1 MALEVGIVG
10 LPLVGKTTLFSA
22 MTAAGGGGAAK
33 QEFSSIKPNVA
44 IVPVPDQ
51 RLKMINQF
59 VETQK
64 IVPATMRVVDIA
76 GLARG
81 ASEGKGMGNKFLA
94 HIREVDA
101 ILHVVRCF
109 ENPMAPHP
117 DGALDPT
124 RDMDALELELV
135 FADLESVSGSID
147 RAERAARSREKE
159 AVARVE
165 LLRKVHKQ
173 LEEGK
178 PVRGLTFNEEEQK
191 LLKHFGLITAKRV
204 LYVANV
210 GEDDLAGEGPLAKQV
225 RDWAEKNGGGAV
237 AVCGKLEAELAE
249 LDEKER
255 AEMLEG
261 MGLKEPALAA
271 LTREA
276 YRLLGLHC
284 FFTAGPEE
292 IRAWQIP
299 IGAKGPQAAG
309 AVHTDLEKSFIKAQV
324 YTLDDLKTHK
334 TEPAIK
340 AAGKLRLEGKDYVM
354 RDGDIVHFQ
363 AGLAGRG

>member
-1 MALEVGIVG
+1 MPLEIGIVG
-10 LPLVGKTTLFSA
+10 LPLVGKTTLFNA
-22 MTAAGGGGAAK
+22 MTAAGGGGAAR

-44 IVPVPDQ
+44 IVPVPDR
-51 RLKMINQF
+51 RLRVINQY

-101 ILHVVRCF
+101 VLHVVRCF
-109 ENPMAPHP
+109 ENPMVPHP
-117 DGALDPT
+117 DATLDPT

-135 FADLESVSGSID
+135 FADLESVTGSID
-147 RAERAARSREKE
+147 RAERAARGREKE
-159 AVARVE
+159 AVARLE
-165 LLRKVHKQ
+165 LLKKCQKQ

-178 PVRGLTFNEEEQK
+178 PVRQLQFNDEEQK
-191 LLKHFGLITAKRV
+191 ILKHFGLITGKKV

-225 RDWAEKNGGGAV
+225 RDWAQKNSGGAV
-237 AVCGKLEAELAE
+237 AVCGKLESELAE

-309 AVHTDLEKSFIKAQV
+309 AVHTDLEKSFIKAQI
-324 YTLDDLKTHK
+324 YTLEDLQTYK
-334 TEPAIK
+334 TEAAIK

-354 RDGDIVHFQ
+354 KDGDITHFQ
-363 AGLAGRG
+363 AGLAGKK